1 MSEIVNENINQV
13 TSNFIHRE
21 SSGFLVMS
29 SKDEK
34 DTRERQQLE
43 YAGYRP
49 IRESEHLFEKIG
61 VISFQKGHPDVYGI
75 NGFTNEAV
83 IAILIDRILHLN
95 DIVPCEENVKA
106 LARLQEAKELL
117 EKRQQRIAGETINK

>member
-13 TSNFIHRE
+13 TSNLVHRE

-34 DTRERQQLE
+34 DTRELQQLE

-49 IRESEHLFEKIG
+49 VGESEHVFEKIG
-61 VISFQKGHPDVYGI
+61 EISFQKGHPDIYDI

-95 DIVPCEENVKA
+95 EIVPCEENVKA

-117 EKRQQRIAGETINK
+117 EKRQQRILDEAQN

>member
-1 MSEIVNENINQV
+1 MSSTTITELDQVDSNIVHQETN
-13 TSNFIHRE
+13 
-21 SSGFLVMS
+21 GFLVVS

-34 DTRERQQLE
+34 DIRKCQQLVYE
-43 YAGYRP
+43 GYCRLGD
-49 IRESEHLFEKIG
+49 SEEVFEKIG
-61 VISFQKGHPDVYGI
+61 EISFQKGHPDVYGV

-95 DIVPCEENVKA
+95 EIVPCEENVKA

-117 EKRQQRIAGETINK
+117 EKRQQRILVETQN

>member
-1 MSEIVNENINQV
+1 MSSTTITELNQV
-13 TSNFIHRE
+13 DSNIIHQE
-21 SSGFLVMS
+21 VNGFLVVT

-34 DTRERQQLE
+34 DVRERQQMK
-43 YAGYRP
+43 YAAYR
-49 IRESEHLFEKIG
+49 RLGDSEEVFEKIG
-61 VISFQKGHPDVYGI
+61 EISFQKGHPDMYDV

-95 DIVPCEENVKA
+95 EIVPCEENVKA

-117 EKRQQRIAGETINK
+117 EKRQQRILDEAQN

>member
-1 MSEIVNENINQV
+1 MSSTTITELNQV
-13 TSNFIHRE
+13 DSNIIHQE
-21 SSGFLVMS
+21 VNGFLVVS

-34 DTRERQQLE
+34 DVRERQQMK
-43 YAGYRP
+43 YAAYR
-49 IRESEHLFEKIG
+49 RLGDSEEVFEKIG
-61 VISFQKGHPDVYGI
+61 EISFQKGHPDTYGV

-95 DIVPCEENVKA
+95 EIVPCEENVKS

-117 EKRQQRIAGETINK
+117 EKRQQRILVETQN

>member
-1 MSEIVNENINQV
+1 MSSTTITELNQV
-13 TSNFIHRE
+13 DSNIIHQE
-21 SSGFLVMS
+21 VNGFLVVT

-34 DTRERQQLE
+34 DVRERQQMK
-43 YAGYRP
+43 YAAYR
-49 IRESEHLFEKIG
+49 RLGDSEEVFEKIG
-61 VISFQKGHPDVYGI
+61 EISFQKGHPDTYGV

-95 DIVPCEENVKA
+95 EIVPCEENVKA

-117 EKRQQRIAGETINK
+117 EKRQQRILVETQN

>member
-1 MSEIVNENINQV
+1 MSSTTITELNQV
-13 TSNFIHRE
+13 DSNIIHQE
-21 SSGFLVMS
+21 VNGLLVVS

-34 DTRERQQLE
+34 DVRERQQMK
-43 YAGYRP
+43 YAAYR
-49 IRESEHLFEKIG
+49 RLGDSEEVFEKIG
-61 VISFQKGHPDVYGI
+61 EISFQKGHPDTYGV

-95 DIVPCEENVKA
+95 EIVPCEENVKA

-117 EKRQQRIAGETINK
+117 EKRQQRILDEAQN

>member
-1 MSEIVNENINQV
+1 MSSTTITELNQV
-13 TSNFIHRE
+13 DSNIIHQE
-21 SSGFLVMS
+21 VNGFLVVS

-34 DTRERQQLE
+34 DVRERQQMK
-43 YAGYRP
+43 YAAYR
-49 IRESEHLFEKIG
+49 RLGDSEEVFEKIG
-61 VISFQKGHPDVYGI
+61 EISFQKGHPDTYGV

-95 DIVPCEENVKA
+95 EIVPCEENVKA

-117 EKRQQRIAGETINK
+117 EKRQQRILDEAQN

>member
-1 MSEIVNENINQV
+1 MSSTTITELNQV
-13 TSNFIHRE
+13 DSNIIHQE
-21 SSGFLVMS
+21 VNGFLVVT

-34 DTRERQQLE
+34 DVRERQQMK
-43 YAGYRP
+43 YAAYR
-49 IRESEHLFEKIG
+49 RLGDSEEVFEKIG
-61 VISFQKGHPDVYGI
+61 EISFQKGHPDTYGV

-95 DIVPCEENVKA
+95 EIVPCEENVKA

-117 EKRQQRIAGETINK
+117 EKRQQRILDEAQN